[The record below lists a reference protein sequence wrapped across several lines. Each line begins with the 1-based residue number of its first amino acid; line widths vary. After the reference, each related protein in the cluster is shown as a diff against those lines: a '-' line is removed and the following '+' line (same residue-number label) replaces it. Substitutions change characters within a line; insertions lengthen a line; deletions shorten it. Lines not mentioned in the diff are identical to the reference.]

1 MSFTEMSENIIKEP
15 YAENFYNV
23 YCKGALIGMSLDI
36 LIREESQ
43 GARSLVSVMK
53 ELSLKYGKD
62 KPFEDDSIIDE
73 ITEMTYPSVGLFLKN
88 YVEGISPVPYDE
100 IFDKVGLSLSKYNI
114 IKVNEKASDV
124 KVALRNKWLHLKSQ

>member
-1 MSFTEMSENIIKEP
+1 
-15 YAENFYNV
+15 
-23 YCKGALIGMSLDI
+23 MSLDI

-100 IFDKVGLSLSKYNI
+100 IFDKVGLTLSKYNI